1 MEDEGDVEREITST
15 APYSPSSNGVAETL
29 VDIVRNGTQAI
40 LQDLGLL
47 QRFWG
52 GDIHI
57 PTEPDTNNRRTRF
70 ELFYGIKEDRRHIH
84 IFGCVVKV
92 VLPRESWTTGRQWV
106 ICWRNFFLRVVL
118 WSGYQR

>member
-29 VDIVRNGTQAI
+29 VNIVRNGTQAI

-52 GDIHI
+52 GDVHI
-57 PTEPDTNNRRTRF
+57 PTEPDTNNRRT
-70 ELFYGIKEDRRHIH
+70 
-84 IFGCVVKV
+84 
-92 VLPRESWTTGRQWV
+92 
-106 ICWRNFFLRVVL
+106 
-118 WSGYQR
+118 